1 VNCEDLMKEIKS
13 KHSFFYNYTLFLS
26 IVNSSSNERTPELVV
41 DLLFKKKKKLKN
53 RRKLKTSKAKILDNE
68 EFSRISS

>member
-1 VNCEDLMKEIKS
+1 MKEIKS

-53 RRKLKTSKAKILDNE
+53 RRKLKTSKD
-68 EFSRISS
+68 S

>member
-1 VNCEDLMKEIKS
+1 MKEIKS